1 MLAGAVGAVGLIGA
15 YQASTALTL
24 FSVYLVLALP
34 TGACMV
40 CLKAEESTW
49 PIARAAWWTT
59 AGPLG
64 AIAGFWLVLAFGP
77 YGLLVTTLVVVTSPP
92 VVRRVGLLL
101 GPGSR
106 KDGAAGHRRVHQPD
120 YARLEADIVN
130 RRFQEL
136 VSRMQDPGE
145 AKDR

>member
-1 MLAGAVGAVGLIGA
+1 MVAGAVGAVGLIGA
-15 YQASTALTL
+15 YQASSVLTL
-24 FSVYLVLALP
+24 LSVYLVLALP

-59 AGPLG
+59 AGPLA
-64 AIAGFWLVLAFGP
+64 AIASFWLVQAFGI

-92 VVRRVGLLL
+92 VVRRMRLLL
-101 GPGSR
+101 VPGWR
-106 KDGAAGHRRVHQPD
+106 KDGAGGPGRSHQPD

-136 VSRMQDPGE
+136 VSRLQDPGE